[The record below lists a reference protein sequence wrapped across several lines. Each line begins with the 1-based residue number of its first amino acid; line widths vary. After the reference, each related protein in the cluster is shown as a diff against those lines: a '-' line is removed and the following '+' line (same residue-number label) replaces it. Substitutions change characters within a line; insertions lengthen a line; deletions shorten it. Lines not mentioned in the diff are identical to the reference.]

1 MSDYSQFKGQGIKIT
16 DSGVQIGRNS
26 YPRESITSATVAE
39 KPMSIGQRIG
49 AVVAG
54 LVLCVIVAVL
64 PRDAV
69 FCGAPL
75 AILGLAFLFSGAVG
89 TKSYVLKVETPGGEV
104 AAFTSANQ
112 GQVRK
117 MQQALEQY
125 VFQARPGNPDA
136 Q

>member
-1 MSDYSQFKGQGIKIT
+1 MSDRTQFRGQGIKIT
-16 DSGVQIGRNS
+16 DAEVQIGRNS
-26 YPRESITSATVAE
+26 YGKEDITSATVE
-39 KPMSIGQRIG
+39 QKPMPTGQRIG
-49 AVVAG
+49 TVVAG
-54 LVLCVIVAVL
+54 LVLCMIVAVL

-75 AILGLAFLFSGAVG
+75 AILGLAFFFSGAIG
-89 TKSYVLKVETPGGEV
+89 TKSYVLKVGTPDGEV

-125 VFQARPGNPDA
+125 VLQARQSNSDA
-136 Q
+136 R

>member
-1 MSDYSQFKGQGIKIT
+1 MSDYIQFKGQGIKIT

-89 TKSYVLKVETPGGEV
+89 TKSYVLNVGTTDGEITV
-104 AAFTSANQ
+104 LTSTTQ
-112 GQVRK
+112 GKVRK
-117 MQQALEQY
+117 VQRALEQY
-125 VFQARPGNPDA
+125 VIQAGQGNLDA